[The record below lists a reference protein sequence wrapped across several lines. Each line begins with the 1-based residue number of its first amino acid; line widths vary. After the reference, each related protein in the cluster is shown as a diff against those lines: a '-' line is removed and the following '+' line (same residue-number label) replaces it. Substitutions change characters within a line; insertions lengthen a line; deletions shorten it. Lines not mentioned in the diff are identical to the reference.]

1 MTRRY
6 STTSVETTLVNTI
19 SSTDGTITVN
29 NSSNLIPVAVGFTN
43 GSDQFAIVI
52 DPDTASEEVCFVTS
66 VNNVTKQLQ
75 VTRGQADTTAILH
88 NSGATIKHVLTGED
102 MKNMITQ
109 TDNSVKKTDIAA
121 KGDLFAGTANDTT
134 GILTVGANERRLV
147 ADSTQATGLKYVADT
162 TNYAIAAKGDLLA
175 GTAAD
180 TVQAVTVGS
189 DGNTLLADSAVAPG
203 VSWNPVEL
211 GRNKIINGAMMIL
224 QKGGGSTLT
233 TSASFPLDRFFTRR
247 SAGSTG
253 TVSNQISSIGLTGF
267 QHALRTQ
274 RSTGSA
280 TDTLYV
286 GQTIETTNSI
296 PLQGKT
302 VTFSFYARKGS
313 NYSATSDALQVRVY
327 TGTGTNQTGLGTG
340 YTGTATPISG
350 NATLTTSWQRFAFTG
365 TIDTAATQIQVVTQY
380 VPTGT
385 AGANDYFDITGVQ
398 LETGSVATPF
408 VLAGGSVGA
417 EIKLAQRYYERW
429 TSDSGYMRFGTGYAI
444 SSTTAKITIHF
455 KTTKR
460 AAVSFSDN
468 LITALLD
475 CSNDTTY
482 TMTSYVADQNNS
494 TSATYG
500 YTASSASFT
509 TGEMVELVTNNTVGA
524 YQGWSAEIL

>member
-1 MTRRY
+1 MARKY
-6 STTSVETTLVNTI
+6 TSISIETTL
-19 SSTDGTITVN
+19 S
-29 NSSNLIPVAVGFTN
+29 VAVSSSATSISVASATN
-43 GSDQFAIVI
+43 LLGDVTLGASDQFAVAI
-52 DPDTASEEVCFVTS
+52 DPDTVNEEIIFVTAANTS
-66 VNNVTKQLQ
+66 TNVLT
-75 VTRGQADTTAILH
+75 VTRARAGTTGISHAA
-88 NSGATIKHVLTGED
+88 GATIKHVLTGED
-102 MKNMITQ
+102 LTYFETETLKQ
-109 TDNSVKKTDIAA
+109 VDKTDIAA
-121 KGDLFAGTANDTT
+121 KGDLFVGTANDTT

-147 ADSTQATGLKYVADT
+147 TDSTQATGLKYVADT

-286 GQTIETTNSI
+286 GQTIETINSI

-429 TSDSGYMRFGTGYAI
+429 TSDSGYMRFGTGYATG
-444 SSTTAKITIHF
+444 STTAKITIHF

-460 AAVSFSDN
+460 AAVSSSDN

-475 CSNDTTY
+475 CSNDTAY
-482 TMTSYVADQNNS
+482 TMTSYIADQNNS
-494 TSATYG
+494 TSATYA